1 MRDDLLLGLSAGR
14 INRVPAGAMLD
25 MPCSCPGAANL
36 ARQYLEIERL
46 YAAVPRPLE
55 TRREA
60 YVKGGN

>member
-1 MRDDLLLGLSAGR
+1 M
-14 INRVPAGAMLD
+14 PAGAMLD
-25 MPCSCPGAANL
+25 MPCGCPGAANL

-55 TRREA
+55 ARREA